1 MRLRPGTGIWELF
14 VPDMREGDLYKLKS
28 CPAKEPLSQ
37 NRSLRISYRNAARHR
52 QRGLRPNRQA
62 RWRDG
67 SWMQRR
73 ANVNIWERPV
83 AIYGSPCCSWRR
95 HSDGS
100 FLSYR
105 ELADQLIPYVL
116 EMGFTH
122 IEFLP
127 LAEHPY
133 GPSWG
138 YQISNFYAP
147 TARYGKPEDRW
158 N

>member
-1 MRLRPGTGIWELF
+1 MDAATRPQQFLGATGRF
-14 VPDMREGDLYKLKS
+14 TRFTPHRGGARPDGE
-28 CPAKEPLSQ
+28 
-37 NRSLRISYRNAARHR
+37 
-52 QRGLRPNRQA
+52 
-62 RWRDG
+62 
-67 SWMQRR
+67 
-73 ANVNIWERPV
+73 
-83 AIYGSPCCSWRR
+83 
-95 HSDGS
+95 

-147 TARYGKPEDRW
+147 TARFGRPDD
-158 N
+158 